1 VQVILMI
8 LIVWAAAWTMRRT
21 RFGREVL
28 AVGGN
33 QRAARLAGVPVDHT
47 IRRVYIISG
56 LCSGI
61 AGLIVISINS
71 SADANVV
78 GLGSEFDAIAAVTV
92 GGTRLSG
99 GVASM
104 TGTVIGALII
114 QIVRYMLLANG
125 VPDSAAMVVK
135 AGLIILAVALQTQG
149 QRA

>member
-1 VQVILMI
+1 
-8 LIVWAAAWTMRRT
+8 MRRT

-33 QRAARLAGVPVDHT
+33 QRAARLAGVPVDRA

-56 LCSGI
+56 LCCGV

-99 GVASM
+99 GVASVV
-104 TGTVIGALII
+104 GTVIGALII

-125 VPDSAAMVVK
+125 VPDAAAMVVK

-149 QRA
+149 RRA